1 LIAQPA
7 GREAGHLIFW
17 RVFQFQVPSS
27 GFLLHTLQL
36 VYNLL
41 LSLKLSR
48 GHTFFSLTS
57 LDFAEVYPLWSFW
70 LAAPWKSFGVGKPME
85 PLHGCVDLRERI
97 HSESDCHDG
106 LSEWES

>member
-1 LIAQPA
+1 M
-7 GREAGHLIFW
+7 
-17 RVFQFQVPSS
+17 
-27 GFLLHTLQL
+27 HTLQL

-48 GHTFFSLTS
+48 GHAFFSLTS

-106 LSEWES
+106 LMGKLITSKVWGNLAVFLIIRGNM